1 MEGGR
6 TEGLSGR
13 DELRRITLKTR
24 RDRIRNEVIR
34 RELGLTETLVNRIS
48 KRRLTWFGH
57 LVRMEDNSC
66 WPKAQCCYVDG
77 KKEQRKRIKDMD
89 GKRETRPYR
98 NRHGLENGTGYYQ
111 RQRKL

>member
-1 MEGGR
+1 
-6 TEGLSGR
+6 
-13 DELRRITLKTR
+13 
-24 RDRIRNEVIR
+24 
-34 RELGLTETLVNRIS
+34 
-48 KRRLTWFGH
+48 
-57 LVRMEDNSC
+57 
-66 WPKAQCCYVDG
+66 VDG